1 MNQYIKSIIE
11 GFNFGN
17 VKGNASQNIT
27 KVLQKE
33 ISIKNLLVNKY
44 KISDDIVTNE
54 YVDEIYEDKDSQ
66 GYNYLYISYYYD
78 DSEIEADED
87 SVTDVGS
94 ASEFY
99 DNICLDL
106 KNANFKRVELNGS
119 SLRGLPYYIISY
131 PLQTDK
137 DINDFTVDDYLKYC
151 KHYSDEDIEKMYQDE
166 LEHSGDSKVRRVN
179 IEFEYAYDE
188 LKNVKYFYNNQFKQ
202 LNDKEREAVVRY
214 ARNINYL
221 SVSKH
226 TIYISPDD
234 LLFIK
239 FEQEEPE
246 QKYDSNE
253 WVTNIFLDAYF
264 LESILKINHDW
275 LDKNA
280 YERTY
285 NKKYEGWHLGY
296 TTFFYY
302 NNRWKEM
309 HGDRINDFEEYKE
322 KKNNERIHESFN
334 TKSHKQLFESLQS
347 NLGEFIQELNKVFDV
362 KLHNYNPRE
371 KGRCLTYITVDTFDE
386 NNNDFKELMDKF
398 QVFISSTDKFDAPD
412 GTIQVC
418 FESKY
423 PEDVTKYVYK
433 NSKVLYHLTRPNYLK
448 QISEEGLK
456 PVAATEFRKSWYPA
470 RVYLL
475 TDRCTKQDVKTY
487 ARQLGTSYI
496 IICDIEKMGDNYDFY
511 KDPQSLENFSV
522 FTDKPIPKECIQI
535 MSLKDFYKL

>member
-17 VKGNASQNIT
+17 VKGNVSQNIT

-44 KISDDIVTNE
+44 KISDDIITNE
-54 YVDEIYEDKDSQ
+54 YADEIYEDKDSQ
-66 GYNYLYISYYYD
+66 GYDYLYISYYYD
-78 DSEIEADED
+78 DSEIEADD
-87 SVTDVGS
+87 GSVTDVGS

-99 DNICLDL
+99 DNICLDF

-119 SLRGLPYYIISY
+119 SLRGLPYYIMSY

-151 KHYSDEDIEKMYQDE
+151 KHYSDEDIERMYQDE

-179 IEFEYAYDE
+179 IEFEYARDE
-188 LKNVKYFYNNQFKQ
+188 LRDVKYFYNNQFKQ

-214 ARNINYL
+214 ARKINYL

-246 QKYDSNE
+246 QKYNSDE

-275 LDKNA
+275 VDKNA

-285 NKKYEGWHLGY
+285 NKKYEGWHVGY
-296 TTFFYY
+296 TTYFYY
-302 NNRWKEM
+302 DNRWKEM
-309 HGDRINDFEEYKE
+309 HGDRINDYEEYKKQKE
-322 KKNNERIHESFN
+322 NKKQ
-334 TKSHKQLFESLQS
+334 T
-347 NLGEFIQELNKVFDV
+347 QE
-362 KLHNYNPRE
+362 
-371 KGRCLTYITVDTFDE
+371 
-386 NNNDFKELMDKF
+386 
-398 QVFISSTDKFDAPD
+398 
-412 GTIQVC
+412 
-418 FESKY
+418 
-423 PEDVTKYVYK
+423 
-433 NSKVLYHLTRPNYLK
+433 
-448 QISEEGLK
+448 
-456 PVAATEFRKSWYPA
+456 
-470 RVYLL
+470 
-475 TDRCTKQDVKTY
+475 
-487 ARQLGTSYI
+487 
-496 IICDIEKMGDNYDFY
+496 
-511 KDPQSLENFSV
+511 
-522 FTDKPIPKECIQI
+522 
-535 MSLKDFYKL
+535 